1 MVKRGKR
8 IVSKI
13 LCATV
18 LFTMT
23 AVPGAVFA
31 ESDEAL
37 EAADTGSKA
46 VETEAP
52 DAANEAAQ
60 TEQKAAVSRP
70 QTTQRPQ
77 AITSRRSSGSPSQ
90 QPHLPALE

>member
-1 MVKRGKR
+1 MTNRSIDSIIKIPADEIQLGKEKEMVKRGKR

-60 TEQKAAVSRP
+60 TE
-70 QTTQRPQ
+70 
-77 AITSRRSSGSPSQ
+77 
-90 QPHLPALE
+90 